1 MDNTQMGFIPF
12 ELDWTMDDEI
22 IEIMMIDMNTGES
35 LVHSF
40 DMSESIV
47 VAMEWRNSTIIVD

>member
-1 MDNTQMGFIPF
+1 MGFIPF